1 MSKNI
6 YSYNMDI
13 EERKKGKNFYYMKK
27 IKLLII
33 PKF

>member
-13 EERKKGKNFYYMKK
+13 ERKKKAKTFFMLKK

-33 PKF
+33 LKF